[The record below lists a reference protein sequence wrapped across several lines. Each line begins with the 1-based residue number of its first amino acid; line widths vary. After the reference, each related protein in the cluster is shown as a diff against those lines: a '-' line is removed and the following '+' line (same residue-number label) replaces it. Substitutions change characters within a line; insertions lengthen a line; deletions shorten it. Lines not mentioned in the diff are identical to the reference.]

1 AWEKTHTND
10 TELPGQNSPRDQ
22 TDLAVV
28 SRLRHAPFG
37 RAATERTNG
46 ATEGVAVRSNREEAR
61 LVPGLKPRRT
71 CDRGASPEKPRD
83 GQNTCETSETRRP
96 ARRSSSC
103 DFSPSAI
110 LLRCSGSASGARLF
124 ASPASTRLT
133 AFTPFL
139 PFFGTCGAERRRM
152 SAVPEYSSFFGVM
165 GASAAMVF
173 SALGAAYGTAKSGT
187 GIAAM
192 SVMRPELIMKSIIP
206 VVMAGIIAI
215 YGLVVAVLI
224 ANNLSATVTLYKSF
238 LHLGAGLSVGLSG
251 LAAGFAIGIVGDAG
265 VRGTAQQ
272 PRLFVGMI
280 LILIFAEV
288 LGLYGLI
295 VALILSTK

>member
-1 AWEKTHTND
+1 
-10 TELPGQNSPRDQ
+10 
-22 TDLAVV
+22 
-28 SRLRHAPFG
+28 
-37 RAATERTNG
+37 
-46 ATEGVAVRSNREEAR
+46 
-61 LVPGLKPRRT
+61 
-71 CDRGASPEKPRD
+71 
-83 GQNTCETSETRRP
+83 
-96 ARRSSSC
+96 
-103 DFSPSAI
+103 
-110 LLRCSGSASGARLF
+110 
-124 ASPASTRLT
+124 
-133 AFTPFL
+133 
-139 PFFGTCGAERRRM
+139 
-152 SAVPEYSSFFGVM
+152 M

-224 ANNLSATVTLYKSF
+224 AGQLKKPEEGYDLYKGF
-238 LHLGAGLSVGLSG
+238 IHLGAGLSVGLSG

-295 VALILSTK
+295 VALVLYTH